1 MLYFSRE
8 LYTDSRF
15 LFSFYS
21 FQFGRCPARALFQD
35 AVDLIRKIN
44 QDKPELFANF
54 IQAKVSLKKA
64 PEYYKLFNEMKIGK
78 VAFVGTD

>member
-1 MLYFSRE
+1 M
-8 LYTDSRF
+8 
-15 LFSFYS
+15 
-21 FQFGRCPARALFQD
+21 
-35 AVDLIRKIN
+35 N

-54 IQAKVSLKKA
+54 IQAKVSLNKA